1 MTGFTRSPRVQ
12 KGAII
17 GVDLA
22 SPLASVVVFQYNP
35 DTLRRTLTA
44 QGAQEGGSP
53 GEAMRLKAPPREQI
67 SITVEIDAT
76 DQLEKSDAQT
86 KSMGIYPQLSAL
98 EMLLYPKSA
107 LVIAN
112 EVLKAVGLLEI
123 VPPVGPMILFAWG
136 VKRVLPVRIASFS
149 ITEEAF
155 DPNLNPIRAS
165 VELSLDVL
173 TYHDL
178 GLLSPGGALHMAH
191 QITKEVMATLN
202 SVGTLAG
209 SASVSFPI

>member
-22 SPLASVVVFQYNP
+22 NPLASVVVFQYNP

-209 SASVSFPI
+209 SASVSFSI